1 MTRVGT
7 IRVAIRRD
15 DILRY
20 QGTPPRTSQDV
31 ASEPRTMQQEWHST
45 RRNAP
50 WVDEIFDDQ
59 LERSMMELDFLLR
72 VSGFRD
78 FKRSYDR

>member
-45 RRNAP
+45 RRTRRG
-50 WVDEIFDDQ
+50 WM
-59 LERSMMELDFLLR
+59 RSLMIN
-72 VSGFRD
+72 S
-78 FKRSYDR
+78 SAA